1 MEPRIQYAQ
10 TKDGVSIAYY
20 TVGRGT
26 PFVEMPLMPWSHIQS
41 QHQLPEWVRWTD
53 RLSEK
58 RMIVR
63 YDPRGSGL
71 SDRRLPDY
79 SLDCMVLDLE
89 AVVDAVG
96 LDRFALLTELFS
108 GPIAIAYAA
117 RHPERLSHLL
127 LWCTYAAGSEYA
139 DLPQVKAFQALRQQD
154 WEIYTQTGRMHSWD
168 GRRPT
173 TRAGTQNTC
182 SRAQRKRRRPPSM
195 KRMRST
201 TQLRSYLR

>member
-1 MEPRIQYAQ
+1 MEPPIQYAQ
-10 TKDGVSIAYY
+10 TTDGVSIAYY

-26 PFVEMPLMPWSHIQS
+26 PFVEMPLTPWSHIQL

-58 RMIVR
+58 RMVVR

-127 LWCTYAAGSEYA
+127 LWCT
-139 DLPQVKAFQALRQQD
+139 
-154 WEIYTQTGRMHSWD
+154 
-168 GRRPT
+168 
-173 TRAGTQNTC
+173 
-182 SRAQRKRRRPPSM
+182 
-195 KRMRST
+195 
-201 TQLRSYLR
+201 